1 MPHRFS
7 SERLKNAVARATSH
21 SPFLGLLIEREAALV
36 EQLQGALADPMA
48 AARIS
53 DDAMPEGRRLR
64 LERRRLALLVALG
77 DLSGSYDLTQVT
89 RFLSDFA
96 DEAIDRAIAAA
107 IAERTPGEA
116 PRGFAA
122 IGLGKLGSRELNYSS
137 DIDPILIFDPETLP
151 CRPREDAGEAAVR
164 IGKRMIELLQARD
177 GDGYVFRVDLRLRP
191 SPEITPIVL
200 PVEAAISYYE
210 SQALPWERAAFIR
223 SRFCGGDP
231 ALGQYFLDAI
241 RPFVWRRGLDYGTI
255 REIRDISRRIRDHH
269 AQGQAFGLG
278 YDLKRGR
285 GGIREVE
292 FFAQIH
298 QLIHGGRDPA
308 LRTPATRD
316 ALAAL
321 EAAGRIEGYEAG
333 ALTAAYTL
341 FRTIE
346 HRLQMIDDRQT
357 HSLPNEAEALERVAA
372 LHGEGDGAALIAM
385 LRPQVERVGRI
396 YDGLASESEPRMA
409 GDSTMLERQ
418 LAEAGFP
425 DPANALRL
433 IEGWRGGGHYPAL
446 RTPAARDALESVLPG
461 LIQAFAGAPDPAH
474 ALLRFDAMLARLP
487 SAINFFRLLEA
498 QPALARLM
506 STILCHAPT
515 LADQLGRRAEL
526 LDGLIDASA
535 LKPMPPVADL
545 VAEMRERERDGDYQW
560 QLDHVR
566 RLVGEKRFA
575 LGAQIV
581 AGAADPLEVSAGYA
595 RVADAAIEVLASATV
610 EEFERA
616 HGRVPGSELVILA
629 LGRMGGQALTHASD
643 LDLVYLFT
651 GDYSAESDGAKPL
664 GAVTYYNR
672 LAQRVTAALSAPTA
686 AGPLYDVDTRLRPS
700 GAQGPLVVS
709 LEGFRQY
716 QEKDAWTWEHMALT
730 RARPV
735 FGSQAARDAVCWVVN
750 GVLEGRRPERDIV
763 SEAAKMRDEM
773 TAHKPAK
780 GPLDTKLLPGGLVDL
795 EFAVHTLQLLHRTA
809 FDARL
814 GPAIDALTKAG
825 LLSPGMRAAYDF
837 QGRLLVTLRLVAPD
851 SQIPPE
857 ATRPLVARAV
867 GVKDWDAVL
876 AELERTRQE
885 VSACWGA
892 IRQKAK

>member
-7 SERLKNAVARATSH
+7 SENLKNAVARATAH
-21 SPFLGLLIEREAALV
+21 SPFLGLLIEREMALV
-36 EQLQGALADPMA
+36 EQLQTALIDPIA
-48 AARIS
+48 AARIEGE
-53 DDAMPEGRRLR
+53 MPESRRLR

-77 DLSGSYDLTQVT
+77 DLSGSYDLTRVT
-89 RFLSDFA
+89 NTLSDFA
-96 DEAIDRAIAAA
+96 DEAISRAIRAA
-107 IAERTPGEA
+107 ILERTPDAE
-116 PRGFAA
+116 PVGFAA

-137 DIDPILIFDPETLP
+137 DVDPILIFDPATLP
-151 CRPREDAGEAAVR
+151 CRPREDVGEAAVR
-164 IGKRMIELLQARD
+164 IGKRMVEILQSRD

-191 SPEITPIVL
+191 SPEVTPIVL

-223 SRFCGGDP
+223 SRFCGGDK
-231 ALGQYFLDAI
+231 ALGEEFLDAI
-241 RPFVWRRGLDYGTI
+241 RPFVWRRGLDFGTI

-308 LRTPATRD
+308 LRVPATRD

-321 EAAGRIEGYEAG
+321 AAAGRIEGYEAG
-333 ALTAAYTL
+333 TLTAAYTQ

-357 HSLPNEAEALERVAA
+357 HSLPNDAEALERVAA
-372 LHGEGDGAALIAM
+372 LHGEGDGAALIEA
-385 LRPQVERVGRI
+385 LRPHVERVGRI
-396 YDGLASESEPRMA
+396 YDGLASEAEPRLA
-409 GDSTMLERQ
+409 GDAPVLERQ
-418 LAEAGFP
+418 LGEAGFP
-425 DPANALRL
+425 DPASALRL
-433 IEGWRGGGHYPAL
+433 IEGWRGGGNYPAL

-461 LIQAFAGAPDPAH
+461 LIQAFAGAPDPGH
-474 ALLRFDAMLARLP
+474 AFARFDAMLARLP

-506 STILCHAPT
+506 SMILCHAPT
-515 LADQLGRRAEL
+515 LADALGRRAEL

-535 LKPMPPVADL
+535 LDPMPPVADL
-545 VAEMRERERDGDYQW
+545 VAEMRERERGGDYQW

-595 RVADAAIEVLASATV
+595 RVADAAIEVLTSATI

-629 LGRMGGQALTHASD
+629 LGRLGGQALTHASD
-643 LDLVYLFT
+643 LDLIYLFT

-672 LAQRVTAALSAPTA
+672 L
-686 AGPLYDVDTRLRPS
+686 
-700 GAQGPLVVS
+700 
-709 LEGFRQY
+709 
-716 QEKDAWTWEHMALT
+716 
-730 RARPV
+730 
-735 FGSQAARDAVCWVVN
+735 
-750 GVLEGRRPERDIV
+750 
-763 SEAAKMRDEM
+763 
-773 TAHKPAK
+773 
-780 GPLDTKLLPGGLVDL
+780 
-795 EFAVHTLQLLHRTA
+795 
-809 FDARL
+809 
-814 GPAIDALTKAG
+814 
-825 LLSPGMRAAYDF
+825 
-837 QGRLLVTLRLVAPD
+837 
-851 SQIPPE
+851 
-857 ATRPLVARAV
+857 
-867 GVKDWDAVL
+867 
-876 AELERTRQE
+876 
-885 VSACWGA
+885 
-892 IRQKAK
+892 

>member
-1 MPHRFS
+1 MTSRFS
-7 SERLKNAVARATSH
+7 SESLRQAIARASVH
-21 SPFLGLLIEREAALV
+21 APFLGFLIEREAALV
-36 EQLQGALADPMA
+36 ERTETALADPIA
-48 AARIS
+48 AARVEG
-53 DDAMPEGRRLR
+53 DMPESRRLR

-77 DLSGSYDLTQVT
+77 DLSGAYDLTRVT
-89 RFLSDFA
+89 NTLSDFA
-96 DEAIDRAIAAA
+96 DEAIHRAIAAA
-107 IAERTPGEA
+107 IAERTPGEP

-122 IGLGKLGSRELNYSS
+122 IALGKLGSRELNYSS
-137 DIDPILIFDPETLP
+137 DVDPILIFDPGTLP
-151 CRPREDAGEAAVR
+151 CRPREDVGEAAVR
-164 IGKRMIELLQARD
+164 IGRRVVEILQARD

-191 SPEITPIVL
+191 SPEVTPIVL
-200 PVEAAISYYE
+200 PVEVAISYYE

-223 SRFCGGDP
+223 ARFGGGDA
-231 ALGQYFLDAI
+231 ALGNDFLDAI
-241 RPFVWRRGLDYGTI
+241 RPFVWRRGLDFGTI

-308 LRTPATRD
+308 LRVPATRD

-321 EAAGRIEGYEAG
+321 AGAGRIEADEA
-333 ALTAAYTL
+333 ATLTDAYIQ

-357 HSLPNEAEALERVAA
+357 HSLPTDAEALERVAA
-372 LHGEGDGAALIAM
+372 LHGEGNGTALIKM
-385 LRPQVERVGRI
+385 LRPHVERVGRI
-396 YDGLASESEPRMA
+396 YDGLASEVEPRLA
-409 GDSTMLERQ
+409 GDAPVLERQ

-425 DPANALRL
+425 DPASALRL
-433 IEGWRGGGHYPAL
+433 IEGWRGGGNYPAL
-446 RTPAARDALESVLPG
+446 RTPAARDALEAVLPG
-461 LIQAFAGAPDPAH
+461 LIQAFAGAPDPGH
-474 ALLRFDAMLARLP
+474 ALNRFDAMLSRLP

-506 STILCHAPT
+506 SMILCHAPT
-515 LADQLGRRAEL
+515 LADQLARRAEL

-545 VAEMRERERDGDYQW
+545 VAEMRERERGGDYQW

-581 AGAADPLEVSAGYA
+581 AGAADPLDVSAGYA
-595 RVADAAIEVLASATV
+595 RVADAAIEVLTSATI

-629 LGRMGGQALTHASD
+629 LGRLGGQALTHASD

-651 GDYSAESDGAKPL
+651 GDYSDESDGPKPL
-664 GAVTYYNR
+664 GAVMYYNR
-672 LAQRVTAALSAPTA
+672 LAQRVTGALSAQTA
-686 AGPLYDVDTRLRPS
+686 SGPLYDVDVRLRPS

-709 LEGFRQY
+709 LEAFRQY

-735 FGSQAARDAVCWVVN
+735 FGSASARGEVGQIITEVLSGKRPRRDVVT
-750 GVLEGRRPERDIV
+750 
-763 SEAAKMRDEM
+763 EAAKMRDDM
-773 TAHKPAK
+773 ASHKPPK
-780 GPLDTKLLPGGLVDL
+780 GPLDAKLLPGGLVDL
-795 EFAVHTLQLLHRTA
+795 EFAVHTLQLRDRQG
-809 FDARL
+809 FDNQL
-814 GPAIDALTKAG
+814 GRAVDALIAAKR
-825 LLSPGMRAAYDF
+825 LSPGMRGAYDF
-837 QGRLLVTLRLVAPD
+837 LTRLLVTLRLVAPD
-851 SQIPPE
+851 SQAPAE
-857 ATRPLVARAV
+857 TTRPLVARAV
-867 GVKDWDAVL
+867 GVKDWDAVV

-885 VSACWGA
+885 VAACWGA
-892 IRQKAK
+892 IRKAK